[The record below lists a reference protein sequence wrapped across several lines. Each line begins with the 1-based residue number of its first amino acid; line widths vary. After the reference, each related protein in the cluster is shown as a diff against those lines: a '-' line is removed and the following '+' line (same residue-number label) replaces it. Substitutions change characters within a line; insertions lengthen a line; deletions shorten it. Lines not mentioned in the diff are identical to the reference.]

1 MVQIAIRGS
10 QNLSWEEWKQ
20 TGSLL
25 LCTARQ
31 SVEECHNS
39 TKYLYPLMSSIE
51 IHIITCIAVSTNRV
65 LKQYQYGTYI

>member
-25 LCTARQ
+25 LCTAWQ
-31 SVEECHNS
+31 SVKECHNS
-39 TKYLYPLMSSIE
+39 TKYLYPLMRLIE
-51 IHIITCIAVSTNRV
+51 MHKIACIAVSTICV
-65 LKQYQYGTYI
+65 KTIS